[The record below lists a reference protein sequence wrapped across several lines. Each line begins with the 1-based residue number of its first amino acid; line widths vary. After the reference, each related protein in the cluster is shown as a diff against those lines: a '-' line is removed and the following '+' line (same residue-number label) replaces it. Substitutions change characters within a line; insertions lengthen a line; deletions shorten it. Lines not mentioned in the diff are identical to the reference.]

1 MSKSIN
7 ENKVEKEKIFK
18 MLVKRGDTP
27 IDARYEVNRSYDFVK
42 KRYPKASVSKKAEI
56 ISSLSKFE
64 SIKKTNPF
72 MISLI

>member
-27 IDARYEVNRSYDFVK
+27 IDARYEVNKSYDFVK
-42 KRYPKASVSKKAEI
+42 RDIPKHQFQKKQKLFLAYPN
-56 ISSLSKFE
+56 L
-64 SIKKTNPF
+64 NP
-72 MISLI
+72 